1 MHDDEK
7 RIDVDKLF
15 SDGAIARLAK
25 AGKLPKG
32 SDLQLFC
39 EHVRLVAILYMQ
51 ARERVSS
58 AEVRVEIE
66 TLHKTAKARDA
77 GRLIELLTNVS
88 VETIASLKARAG
100 VRGEAFP
107 TSADLLDEA
116 RAGAACSAVE
126 ALTRI
131 GGKMGWGRNRQG
143 KEPSWSFLVDLYS
156 PPKTQ
161 TGRRRHR
168 PLEDNDPRE
177 FRTAKQRSA
186 EREAALALRAA
197 WRWAAARG
205 DSGAEGRIRPKTPA
219 VRSNRVF
226 KSPLASLLEEFL
238 EILSVKGIDAVNV
251 VNSLDKKKA
260 YLRTEAPRITF
271 I

>member
-1 MHDDEK
+1 MAV
-7 RIDVDKLF
+7 DVEKLF
-15 SDGAIARLAK
+15 SDGAIAKLAK

-32 SDLQLFC
+32 SDLPLFC
-39 EHVRLVAILYMQ
+39 EYVRLVAALYME

-58 AEVRVEIE
+58 GEVRAEIE

-88 VETIASLKARAG
+88 AETITSLEARAG
-100 VRGEAFP
+100 IRGEAFP
-107 TSADLLDEA
+107 TRADLLDKA
-116 RAGAACSAVE
+116 RSTTACSAVE

-143 KEPSWSFLVDLYS
+143 KERSWSFLVDLYA

-177 FRTAKQRSA
+177 FRTTKDERYA
-186 EREAALALRAA
+186 EREAVLALRAA

-205 DSGAEGRIRPKTPA
+205 DSGAEGRIPPKTPA

-226 KSPLASLLEEFL
+226 KSPLAGLLEEFL
-238 EILSVKGIDAVNV
+238 EILGVKGVDAVNI
-251 VNSLDKKKA
+251 VNSLDKRKA
-260 YLRTEAPRITF
+260 YLRTEAPRITS